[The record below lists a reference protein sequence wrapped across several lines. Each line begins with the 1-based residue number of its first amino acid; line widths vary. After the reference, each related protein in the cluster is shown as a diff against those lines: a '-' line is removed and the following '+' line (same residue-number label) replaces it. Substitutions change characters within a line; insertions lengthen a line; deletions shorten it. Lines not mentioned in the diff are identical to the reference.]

1 MILRCQIS
9 SIYFSIF
16 TGFESIENKGNFPYP
31 YFFCVVGILIPLF
44 VEKIWY
50 KHDHSQIGSIL
61 TESTSGEGGAKK
73 MLSTLM
79 LVVTL
84 SVHALIEGRRQL
96 VHKIDVGKNNS
107 LIYFH

>member
-1 MILRCQIS
+1 MKLQIIAFLSILYDLTLSNFKYLFQS
-9 SIYFSIF
+9 FA
-16 TGFESIENKGNFPYP
+16 GFESIENKGNFPYP

-50 KHDHSQIGSIL
+50 KHDHSQMSSIL

-84 SVHALIEGRRQL
+84 SVHALIEGMR
-96 VHKIDVGKNNS
+96 H
-107 LIYFH
+107 